1 MTDAI
6 KVVKDHAET
15 VEATRLDDWKA
26 KVVEVEN
33 AISKLSEKICD
44 AEAHLEACLIEME
57 ASMLIIAG

>member
-33 AISKLSEKICD
+33 AISKLSEKIGD
-44 AEAHLEACLIEME
+44 AESHLEACLIEME